1 MNTALTMA
9 AIGGAIALGAMSPGP
24 SFVMVARTAVASSR
38 ANGLAA
44 ALGMGIGGI
53 TFAAAALFGLQT
65 LLAAVPWLHA
75 ALQIGGGSYLAYLG
89 YRIWQGA
96 NSPLAMAQGEQGE
109 QGEQEP
115 QERQARHQP
124 WQRSFALGLGTQ
136 LSNPKTAIFYGSIFA
151 SLLPPDIPAAL
162 AVLLPV
168 MVFCIEAGWYGM
180 VALLLSAVAPR
191 AAYLRYKS
199 WFDRVA
205 GGVRALL
212 GIRLLAAA
220 ADS

>member
-1 MNTALTMA
+1 MNAALTMA

-53 TFAAAALFGLQT
+53 AFAAMALFGLKT
-65 LLAAVPWLHA
+65 VLAAVPWLHA
-75 ALQIGGGSYLAYLG
+75 VLQIGGGSYLAYLG

-96 NSPLAMAQGEQGE
+96 NSPLVMAQGAQVR
-109 QGEQEP
+109 QEP
-115 QERQARHQP
+115 HQS
-124 WQRSFALGLGTQ
+124 WRRSFALGLGTQ

-151 SLLPPDIPAAL
+151 SLLPPDIPFAL

-180 VALLLSAVAPR
+180 VALLLSAAAPR
-191 AAYLRYKS
+191 AAYLRYKG
-199 WFDRVA
+199 WIDRVA
-205 GGVRALL
+205 GGVMALL
-212 GIRLLAAA
+212 GIRLLVAA
-220 ADS
+220 ADT

>member
-1 MNTALTMA
+1 MNAALTMA

-53 TFAAAALFGLQT
+53 AFAAMALFGLQT
-65 LLAAVPWLHA
+65 VLVAVPWLHA
-75 ALQIGGGSYLAYLG
+75 VLQIGGGSYLAYLG

-96 NSPLAMAQGEQGE
+96 NSPLMMAQGTQVR
-109 QGEQEP
+109 QEW
-115 QERQARHQP
+115 HQS
-124 WQRSFALGLGTQ
+124 WRRSFALGLGTQ

-180 VALLLSAVAPR
+180 VALLLSAAAPR
-191 AAYLRYKS
+191 AA
-199 WFDRVA
+199 
-205 GGVRALL
+205 
-212 GIRLLAAA
+212 
-220 ADS
+220 

>member
-53 TFAAAALFGLQT
+53 AFAAAALFGLQT

-96 NSPLAMAQGEQGE
+96 NSPLVMA

-124 WQRSFALGLGTQ
+124 WQRSFTLGLGTQ

-180 VALLLSAVAPR
+180 VALLLSAAAPR

-199 WFDRVA
+199 WLDRVA
-205 GGVRALL
+205 GGVMALL

>member
-53 TFAAAALFGLQT
+53 AFAAAALFGLQT

-96 NSPLAMAQGEQGE
+96 NSPLMMAQGRQ
-109 QGEQEP
+109 QQ
-115 QERQARHQP
+115 QARHQP
-124 WQRSFALGLGTQ
+124 WQHSFALGLGTQ

-151 SLLPPDIPAAL
+151 SLLPPDIPVRL

-180 VALLLSAVAPR
+180 VALLLSAAVPR

-199 WFDRVA
+199 WIDRVA
-205 GGVRALL
+205 GGVMALL

-220 ADS
+220 GDT